1 MVMELKN
8 VEKQQ
13 QNGFLMPPHL
23 LTNFEIQKYQ
33 NSPRFNGVYSEDNLQ
48 KIKDGSYVINLDEY
62 SDIGTHQVA
71 LYVQKNN
78 VTYFDSFGVEHFP
91 KEIITFIGNKT

>member
-23 LTNFEIQKYQ
+23 LTNFEIQKYYQ
-33 NSPRFNGVYSEDNLQ
+33 NKPRFNGAYSRDNLP
-48 KIKDGSYVINLDEY
+48 KRSSVKYNSIDHSSAELKDDAYIINIDE
-62 SDIGTHQVA
+62 
-71 LYVQKNN
+71 
-78 VTYFDSFGVEHFP
+78 
-91 KEIITFIGNKT
+91 